1 MVWRLLLIGM
11 DTVFRLCSLGL
22 AAGLSLS
29 ALSVGAGPAEAI
41 DRGELLEQMKR
52 MRPADLIVLEAKPMA
67 GGDYTLAIFAI
78 KGDDSDPDLRR
89 YKLWKEYP
97 NDLVVPT
104 ESVNC
109 STTEP
114 LRVTRDKKAIYIRRL
129 NPGGVV
135 NDSNRE
141 DHLVWW
147 AACVPAEAGK
157 DPATLADQA
166 RQLGYSGLL
175 TETTETLRVPGP

>member
-1 MVWRLLLIGM
+1 MVWRLLLVGM
-11 DTVFRLCSLGL
+11 GSVFRALSLGL
-22 AAGLSLS
+22 VAGLSSS
-29 ALSVGAGPAEAI
+29 AFLLRSGPVEAME
-41 DRGELLEQMKR
+41 REELLEQMKR
-52 MRPADLIVLEAKPMA
+52 MRPADLIVLETKPMA
-67 GGDYTLAIFAI
+67 GGEFTLAIFAI